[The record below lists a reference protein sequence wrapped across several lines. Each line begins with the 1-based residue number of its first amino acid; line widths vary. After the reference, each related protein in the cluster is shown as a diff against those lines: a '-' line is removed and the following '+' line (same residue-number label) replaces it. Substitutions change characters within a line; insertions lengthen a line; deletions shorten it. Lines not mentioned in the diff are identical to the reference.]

1 MVAQVL
7 TQMLKFKNSLLHPI
21 NLGISNSVKI
31 TRTNIFRIKLSKAY
45 LRIWKK
51 KKKHSSIKFKNKIM
65 FTQRNRK
72 SWMKLNRTVSLF
84 I

>member
-7 TQMLKFKNSLLHPI
+7 TQMLKFKNNLLHPI
-21 NLGISNSVKI
+21 NLEISNPLKI
-31 TRTNIFRIKLSKAY
+31 TKTNIFRIKLSKAY

-51 KKKHSSIKFKNKIM
+51 KKKHSSIKYINKII
-65 FTQRNRK
+65 FTQRNKR